1 VAIPVALRV
10 SVQAEKYRE
19 AEDIRR
25 QRIREEE
32 EAQKRTADYQMRL
45 QEKLAERKMQ
55 ERRRYGYGAIPMDGI
70 CLPCPVCLQRCVA

>member
-1 VAIPVALRV
+1 LRV
-10 SVQAEKYRE
+10 SEQAEKYRE

-55 ERRRYGYGAIPMDGI
+55 ERRRYGIWRHTHGRGLPA
-70 CLPCPVCLQRCVA
+70 LPCSSVCRDVLRRVA